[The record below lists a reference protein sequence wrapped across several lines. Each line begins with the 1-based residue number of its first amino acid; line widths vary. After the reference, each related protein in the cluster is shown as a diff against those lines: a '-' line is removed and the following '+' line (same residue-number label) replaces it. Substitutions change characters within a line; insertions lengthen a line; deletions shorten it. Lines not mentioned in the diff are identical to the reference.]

1 MRAGHAFAE
10 DAPDTLVV
18 LLGAADTAVDGDT
31 ERLQRLI
38 AEAGRYGFRSVHV
51 FHAPACTFVVNEALS
66 SLPALAPMPQADSFA
81 TGAPF
86 ATLRT
91 RLPDLGHRVL
101 VASGLALPDFNWL
114 DLMAAV
120 APSRAGVAAL
130 HAGAADAP
138 FLLEGDRALPGRRQ
152 SDAPH
157 HGFAGLALL
166 EHHALAG
173 QGDAV
178 TLAAALRRLAE
189 AGTLGGRLAPAPER
203 LPTDIRSPRPALF
216 LDRDGTLNVDYGY
229 VYDPDRLVFL
239 PGAAAA
245 VKQANDLGFYVFLV
259 TNQSGVGRG
268 YYTETDVERCNATLQ
283 RHLRA
288 FGAHLDDIRYC
299 SDHPDALIEAY
310 RRPTG
315 WRKPAPGMLID
326 LMEHWPVLREKSLM
340 VGDKDSDMGAGRAA
354 GVDCAKFE
362 TEDLAAFLGPLL
374 LAERNVPQPMPVA
387 EDVSAEA
394 EAAAP
399 PVPAEAAP
407 RAAEATAVAAATPE
421 PAAEPEPTGA
431 TEKPVSRHGVALF
444 PPDHIL

>member
-18 LLGAADTAVDGDT
+18 LLGAADTAVDGDL

-38 AEAGRYGFRSVHV
+38 AEAGRYGFQSVHI
-51 FHAPACTFVVNEALS
+51 FHAPAATFVVNEALS
-66 SLPALAPMPQADSFA
+66 SLPVLPSMPQADSFA

-91 RLPDLGHRVL
+91 RLPDLGTRVL
-101 VASGLALPDFNWL
+101 VASGLVLPHFNWL

-120 APSRAGVAAL
+120 APSRAGVVAL
-130 HAGAADAP
+130 YEGAADAP
-138 FLLEGDRALPGRRQ
+138 FLLEDDQALPGRRQ
-152 SDAPH
+152 GDAPN

-173 QGDAV
+173 LGDAV

-189 AGTLGGRLAPAPER
+189 AGTLGGRIAPAPAR

-340 VGDKDSDMGAGRAA
+340 VGDKDSDIGAGRAA
-354 GVDCAKFE
+354 GVDSAKFE
-362 TEDLAAFLGPLL
+362 GDDLCAFLGPLL
-374 LAERNVPQPMPVA
+374 LAERAVPEPLA
-387 EDVSAEA
+387 G
-394 EAAAP
+394 AP
-399 PVPAEAAP
+399 D
-407 RAAEATAVAAATPE
+407 AAEEPEPEPPPPVAAALAPAPATFTPVPE
-421 PAAEPEPTGA
+421 PERDPEPEMEPEP
-431 TEKPVSRHGVALF
+431 EKPVSRHGVALF

>member
-10 DAPDTLVV
+10 DAPDVVVV
-18 LLGAADTAVDGDT
+18 LLGATDTAADGDPA
-31 ERLQRLI
+31 RLQRLI
-38 AEAGRYGFRSVHV
+38 AEAGRHGFRSVHI
-51 FHAPACTFVVNEALS
+51 FHAPACTFAVNEALG
-66 SLPALAPMPQADSFA
+66 SLPALEPMPQVDSFA
-81 TGAPF
+81 TGSPF

-91 RLPDLGHRVL
+91 RLPELGARVL
-101 VASGLALPDFNWL
+101 VASGLTLPDFNWL
-114 DLMAAV
+114 DLMAAL
-120 APSRAGVAAL
+120 APARAGVAAL
-130 HAGAADAP
+130 YEGAADAA
-138 FLLEGDRALPGRRQ
+138 FLLEEDRALPGRRLG
-152 SDAPH
+152 DAPR
-157 HGFAGLALL
+157 HGFANLALL
-166 EHHALAG
+166 EHDALAG
-173 QGDAV
+173 LGDAV

-189 AGTLGGRLAPAPER
+189 AGTLGGRLVPPPAR
-203 LPTDIRSPRPALF
+203 LPTEIRSPRPALF

-229 VYDPDRLVFL
+229 VYDPERLVFL

-268 YYTETDVERCNATLQ
+268 YYTEADVDRCNATLQ

-299 SDHPDALIEAY
+299 SDHPDALIEAH

-326 LMEHWPVLREKSLM
+326 LMEHWPVVREKSLM

-374 LAERNVPQPMPVA
+374 LAERNVP
-387 EDVSAEA
+387 
-394 EAAAP
+394 
-399 PVPAEAAP
+399 
-407 RAAEATAVAAATPE
+407 E
-421 PAAEPEPTGA
+421 PLPLASELIEEPEPDPPAPLAVTSAGPEA
-431 TEKPVSRHGVALF
+431 VASAPMAEPDPAPETETEKPASRHGVALF